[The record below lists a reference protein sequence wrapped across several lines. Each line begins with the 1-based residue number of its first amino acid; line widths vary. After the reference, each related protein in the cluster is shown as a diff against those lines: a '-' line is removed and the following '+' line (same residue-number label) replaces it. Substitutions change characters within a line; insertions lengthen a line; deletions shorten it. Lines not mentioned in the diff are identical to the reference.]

1 MSTTQ
6 NIQSFTEKLSAKLD
20 ETHVQDMV
28 TGFLTDGS
36 LEAEFASSDTV
47 LIPEY
52 DMSGLGDYSR
62 QSGYPVGGIGM
73 RKRPYT
79 LQQERG
85 RMFDI
90 DKRDLKT
97 NDIKDACKTLGV
109 AMKKFQKTKVNPE
122 VDAFNLSTI
131 AARAKFGNVK
141 AGEVFNSAST
151 DLLKRLIYDVDK
163 ASEFADGEELFV
175 FFNWAIHGLLSASTE
190 FNKLIDVADF
200 KKGTINTQL
209 KTLNDAGIVKTPRS
223 RMYTQYDFF
232 NGVDT
237 EQKPGGFA
245 PTAEAKAINWIIL
258 PRSAAACITV
268 MESSQLRDPSNNPKG
283 DFYSQGYR
291 RLYGAFVKESDT
303 ERIVV
308 SHT

>member
-1 MSTTQ
+1 MS
-6 NIQSFTEKLSAKLD
+6 NIQTFTEKLSAKLD
-20 ETHVQDMV
+20 ETHVQEMV

-36 LEAEFASSDTV
+36 LEAEFASADTV

-62 QSGYPVGGIGM
+62 TSGYPMGGIGM

-97 NDIKDACKTLGV
+97 NDIKNACTTLAT
-109 AMKKFQKTKVNPE
+109 AMKLFQKTKVDPE

-131 AARAKFGNVK
+131 ASRANLANVTK
-141 AGEVFNSAST
+141 ETFTADST
-151 DLLKRLIYDVDK
+151 ELLKRLIYDVDK
-163 ASEFADGEELFV
+163 ASEFANGEELFV
-175 FFNWAIHGLLSASTE
+175 FFNWAIHGILSANSE

-200 KKGTINTQL
+200 SKGKVNTQL

-245 PTAEAKAINWIIL
+245 PTKDAKPINWIIL

-268 MESSQLRDPSNNPKG
+268 MESSQFRDPSNNPKG

-291 RLYGAFVKESDT
+291 RLYGAFVKEGNT

-308 SHT
+308 SHA

>member
-20 ETHVQDMV
+20 EAHVQDMV

-109 AMKKFQKTKVNPE
+109 AMTKFQKTKVDPE
-122 VDAFNLSTI
+122 VDAFNLATI
-131 AARAKFGNVK
+131 ASRAIAGNVK
-141 AGEVFNSAST
+141 AETFTADSA

-163 ASEFADGEELFV
+163 ASEFADGDDLFV
-175 FFNWAIHGLLSASTE
+175 FFNWSIHGILSANTE
-190 FNKLIDVADF
+190 FNKLIDIGNF
-200 KKGTINTQL
+200 KKGTINTEL
-209 KTLNDAGIVKTPRS
+209 KTINDAAIVKTPRS

-245 PTAEAKAINWIIL
+245 PTADAKPINWIIL

-291 RLYGAFVKESDT
+291 RLYGAFVKEGNTD
-303 ERIVV
+303 RIVV
-308 SHT
+308 SHA

>member
-1 MSTTQ
+1 MS
-6 NIQSFTEKLSAKLD
+6 NIQTFTEKLSAKLD

-36 LEAEFASSDTV
+36 LEAEFASADTV

-62 QSGYPVGGIGM
+62 TSGYPTGGIGM

-97 NDIKDACKTLGV
+97 NDIKNACTTLAT
-109 AMKKFQKTKVNPE
+109 AMKKFQKTKVDTE

-131 AARAKFGNVK
+131 AGRAKLGNTK
-141 AGEVFNSAST
+141 AETFTSDSKE
-151 DLLKRLIYDVDK
+151 LLKRLIYDVDK
-163 ASEFADGEELFV
+163 ASEFANGEELFV
-175 FFNWAIHGLLSASTE
+175 FFNWASHGILSANTE

-200 KKGTINTQL
+200 SKGKVNTQL
-209 KTLNDAGIVKTPRS
+209 KTLNDAGIVKTPRA

-245 PTAEAKAINWIIL
+245 PTKDAKPINWIIL

-268 MESSQLRDPSNNPKG
+268 MESSQFRDPSNNPKG

-308 SHT
+308 SHV